1 VLSFR
6 APVADFLPH
15 DPTTWSDF
23 KDSGARGFTKVD
35 CDTTL
40 EDWLSG
46 GATIFAIVAG
56 IWIMFLVDPGG
67 HRTAPLPPEV
77 RSWTGPVFLLVGAS
91 ILAVARLLTDN
102 FYLVDPARHLVYYH
116 FRFAF
121 FRNVRL
127 LLERKDI
134 TAVTTQAQ
142 YRRTRYS
149 SWWEYRVVL
158 VDTRGNVL
166 PLSNWRRDAL
176 WNCNNDASDL
186 AKKLECEWH
195 AAPDQSRLVIS
206 VQNGTTTTKF
216 VPFTWWTRVGSSR
229 LAILTLLFVVAAALA
244 TWARR

>member
-1 VLSFR
+1 M
-6 APVADFLPH
+6 ADFLPH

-40 EDWLSG
+40 EHWLRD
-46 GATIFAIVAG
+46 GATMLAVFGG
-56 IWIMFLVDPGG
+56 IWMMMLIDPGERRG
-67 HRTAPLPPEV
+67 APLPPGFTA
-77 RSWTGPVFLLVGAS
+77 WTGPGLLLIGAA
-91 ILAVARLLTDN
+91 ILAVAWLVTDN

-134 TAVTTQAQ
+134 VAVTTQAQ
-142 YRRTRYS
+142 HRQTRYS

-158 VDTRGNVL
+158 VDTQANVL

-176 WNCNNDASDL
+176 WNCNNEASDL

-195 AAPDQSRLVIS
+195 EAPEQSRLVVS
-206 VQNGTTTTKF
+206 VQNGRTTTKF
-216 VPFTWWTRVGSSR
+216 ESFKWWMRVGSYRR
-229 LAILTLLFVVAAALA
+229 LTLTLLVVVGVALA
-244 TWARR
+244 MYVRR